1 MNENDKLIPA
11 KTGNGNID
19 IWGYIQR
26 NLSVDNWP
34 PKNKDMLWW
43 LDNWII
49 RWLKD

>member
-26 NLSVDNWP
+26 NLSVDHWP

-43 LDNWII
+43 LDNRII